1 MMYRKPAVKIMD
13 RHTLIELDGDF
24 TDYEIRHLLNKAYL
38 NHKAPHEYDELK
50 KYIRDLVIGK
60 HNSVY
65 IMNNGNPNPLAS
77 AAVIGAP
84 YLSTLQKGANL
95 YYDWFGTIQG
105 GGCSNAEK
113 GLTNNPTNCSSNTV
127 GADLWLAAIYGYNNG
142 NGVENQ
148 LYYTTEPFPQQPVPP
163 TSSEP
168 SLLVGLWVF
177 DLMTQALPKYKYA
190 PYITSNN
197 PLTLTTYSYWNGTG
211 NSGASSLSFNYVYFG
226 LLLVYNYANDSCGS
240 GSGVPSLMPLFSSS
254 GSFTFQANTY
264 YIGMWQWTYT

>member
-1 MMYRKPAVKIMD
+1 MYRKPTVKIMD

-24 TDYEIRHLLNKAYL
+24 TDHEIGHLLNKAYL

-65 IMNNGNPNPLAS
+65 IMNNGSPNPLAS
-77 AAVIGAP
+77 ASVLGSP
-84 YLSTLQKGANL
+84 YISTLQKGTNL
-95 YYDWFGTIQG
+95 YYDWFGTIG
-105 GGCSNAEK
+105 SDTCFNAEL

-127 GADLWLAAIYGYNNG
+127 GSDLWQPATFEFNNG
-142 NGVENQ
+142 VSVQWQ
-148 LYYTTEPFPQQPVPP
+148 LYYTTNPFPHQAVPP
-163 TSSEP
+163 SSSEP
-168 SLLVGLWVF
+168 SLLVGNWV
-177 DLMTQALPKYKYA
+177 LINMPNAQPKYEYA

-197 PLTLTTYSYWNGTG
+197 PLTLSTYYYWDGTG

-226 LLLVYNYANDSCGS
+226 LLLVDNYANQNCWNEA
-240 GSGVPSLMPLFSSS
+240 PSITPLFFSS